1 MSRFPR
7 PGPTGRRSPCSKVI
21 SRHYDFLR
29 SVSLCFVFLRS
40 AIPHL
45 YPVRSGKLDTMLAG
59 LEIWVNRF
67 SVAVVDV
74 EMTGS
79 PKFLGDP
86 NVPFAHAQ
94 ATPVS
99 RLNPDRDV
107 RKRRF
112 RFSAWPLQGET
123 QRRSHGKTF
132 EAQSHRFRT
141 RCLRFAVIVTDHHAR
156 LASGRW
162 SNPTRRDS
170 RPLGHYQRF
179 LISIH
184 IVIILLRQASWRN
197 PLFVPTRNSLE

>member
-1 MSRFPR
+1 MRLGFDDDQPYR
-7 PGPTGRRSPCSKVI
+7 VVNFALRRI
-21 SRHYDFLR
+21 
-29 SVSLCFVFLRS
+29 
-40 AIPHL
+40 A
-45 YPVRSGKLDTMLAG
+45 A
-59 LEIWVNRF
+59 
-67 SVAVVDV
+67 
-74 EMTGS
+74 
-79 PKFLGDP
+79 LGDP

-123 QRRSHGKTF
+123 QKRSHGKTF
-132 EAQSHRFRT
+132 EAQSHGFRT
-141 RCLRFAVIVTDHHAR
+141 RCLRFAVIVTDPHAR

-197 PLFVPTRNSLE
+197 PLLRLQNLTCWPGFCTNNPIFSTKNYH

>member
-1 MSRFPR
+1 
-7 PGPTGRRSPCSKVI
+7 
-21 SRHYDFLR
+21 
-29 SVSLCFVFLRS
+29 
-40 AIPHL
+40 
-45 YPVRSGKLDTMLAG
+45 
-59 LEIWVNRF
+59 
-67 SVAVVDV
+67 
-74 EMTGS
+74 MTGS

-197 PLFVPTRNSLE
+197 PLSFACPFFSPPRVTCVRFGGAECAAVWLKCLSQ